1 MKKIVFIGSVL
12 LLLIACGKQEQPDVS
27 ADARLNLANAY
38 YTNGLYEAS
47 VQEYLTYLDSY
58 PLKEARRANTYF
70 TIANIYF
77 ERLHDYEKALEYYF
91 KVKYLYPQST
101 LQTEVGKKLVNCLE
115 RLQKSGDAQRIYE
128 KEAALDKNKVK
139 ENRPGQVLAQTSTK
153 KFTQGDLDF
162 EISEM
167 PVYMRDTF
175 KDKKK
180 KEELLQQ
187 MVLQELLYDSAKRKG
202 LDKDKDVLEGA
213 FRAKKGL
220 MADKLLK
227 QELKDKVK
235 IEAKDVELYYEAHKD
250 NYTEKDKK
258 GKVTRQKPL
267 REVQQQVA
275 RDLSME
281 RQQQA
286 YQELA
291 QRLMQAEDVKFFNDK
306 IR

>member
-1 MKKIVFIGSVL
+1 MKKTLFILSMFLLVF
-12 LLLIACGKQEQPDVS
+12 ACSKQEQPDVS

-38 YTNGLYEAS
+38 YTNGLYDAS
-47 VQEYLTYLDSY
+47 VQEYLTYLNTYKLED
-58 PLKEARRANTYF
+58 ARRANTFF

-91 KVKYLYPQST
+91 KVKYLYPQSK

-128 KEAALDKNKVK
+128 KEAALDKSKVK
-139 ENRPGQVLAQTSTK
+139 ENRPGEVLAQTSTR

-162 EISEM
+162 EISQM

-187 MVLQELLYDSAKRKG
+187 LVLQELLYDSARRKG
-202 LDKDKDVLEGA
+202 YDKDKDVLEGA

-220 MADKLLK
+220 MADKLL
-227 QELKDKVK
+227 QEELKDKVK
-235 IEAKDVELYYEAHKD
+235 IEAKDVQLYYQAHKD
-250 NYTEKDKK
+250 KYVEKDKK
-258 GKVTRQKPL
+258 GKVTRQKSL
-267 REVQQQVA
+267 GEVQQQA
-275 RDLSME
+275 AQDLSME

-291 QRLMQAEDVKFFNDK
+291 QRLMKAEDVQFFNNR

>member
-1 MKKIVFIGSVL
+1 MKKILLISSLF
-12 LLLIACGKQEQPDVS
+12 LLLIACGKQEQPRIS
-27 ADARLNLANAY
+27 AEARLNLANAY

-47 VQEYLTYLDSY
+47 VQEYLTYLKTY
-58 PLKEARRANTYF
+58 ALKDARRANTFF

-77 ERLHDYEKALEYYF
+77 DRLHDYEKALEYYF

-128 KEAALDKNKVK
+128 KEAALDKNQVK
-139 ENRPGQVLAQTSTK
+139 ENRPGKVLAKTSTRT
-153 KFTQGDLDF
+153 FTQGDLDF
-162 EISEM
+162 EISQL
-167 PVYMRDTF
+167 PVYMRDAF
-175 KDKKK
+175 EDKKK
-180 KEELLQQ
+180 KEEFLQQ
-187 MVLQELLYDSAKRKG
+187 LVLQELLYDSAKRQG

-220 MADKLLK
+220 MADKLLQ

-235 IEAKDVELYYEAHKD
+235 IEARDVELYYEAHKD
-250 NYTEKDKK
+250 KYAEKDKK
-258 GKVTRQKPL
+258 GKVIRQKPL
-267 REVQQQVA
+267 REVQQQA
-275 RDLSME
+275 AQDLSLE

-291 QRLMQAEDVKFFNDK
+291 QRLMKAEDVQFFNNR

>member
-1 MKKIVFIGSVL
+1 MKKILLISSLF
-12 LLLIACGKQEQPDVS
+12 LLLIACSKQEQPDVS
-27 ADARLNLANAY
+27 AEARLNLANAY

-47 VQEYLTYLDSY
+47 VQEYLTYLNTYKLEDT
-58 PLKEARRANTYF
+58 RRANTFF

-128 KEAALDKNKVK
+128 KEAALDKNQVT
-139 ENRPGQVLAQTSTK
+139 ENRPGEVLAKTSTRT
-153 KFTQGDLDF
+153 FTQGDLDF
-162 EISEM
+162 EISQL
-167 PVYMRDTF
+167 PVYLRDTF

-180 KEELLQQ
+180 KEEFLQQ

-220 MADKLLK
+220 MADKLLQ
-227 QELKDKVK
+227 QELKDKIK
-235 IEAKDVELYYEAHKD
+235 IEAKDVELYYQAHKD
-250 NYTEKDKK
+250 KYAEKDKK
-258 GKVTRQKPL
+258 GKVTRQKSL
-267 REVQQQVA
+267 AEVQQQVA
-275 RDLSME
+275 QDLSME

-291 QRLMQAEDVKFFNDK
+291 QRLMKAEEVQFFNNR
-306 IR
+306 IQ